1 MATSKFQQFSAPIL
15 LFIHSLPRW
24 VFPVFTALLLLGGLF
39 VANGVIGG
47 VLLLL
52 LAVVLGWLVA
62 LSWSLLTPT
71 ARVMRV
77 LVLGVT
83 IGYAI
88 GRFTGRY

>member
-1 MATSKFQQFSAPIL
+1 MATSKLQQLSAPVL

-39 VANGVIGG
+39 VANGLIGG

-71 ARVMRV
+71 ARLMRV
-77 LVLGVT
+77 LVLCVT

-88 GRFTGRY
+88 GRFTGKY